1 MKPERIETEV
11 EYDNVIIEVIGDYY
25 PKWVSNDYDVPDDP
39 AELIVEYFKV
49 GGVDIGC
56 LLSHT
61 QEQCI
66 IDLALENIE
75 N

>member
-1 MKPERIETEV
+1 MKV

-25 PKWVSNDYDVPDDP
+25 PEWVSNDYDVPNDP
-39 AELIVEYFKV
+39 PELIVEYFKV
-49 GGVDIGC
+49 GGVDISC

-61 QEQCI
+61 QWQDI
-66 IDLALENIE
+66 INLALENIE